1 MTPSSRSVITGAYF
15 ALAAFF
21 CFALQDAAVKWLVA
35 GVAVV
40 QVLFVRSAV
49 IAAALTIRFP
59 ALWRDLVISPY
70 RGALLLRG
78 LLLLGAWLCYYTA
91 SRQLQLAE
99 MTTIY
104 YASPILVTVFSI
116 LFLGERVPFSRWLV
130 AGCGFAG
137 VVVACLPHDTS
148 HPQAIALAFAAA
160 VLWAV
165 SITLMRALA
174 TRVPSTLQM
183 LAQNAILLAA
193 CALVLPWAWAPLSP
207 SQLLLMIAVGIIG
220 GTGQYF
226 IFEAARRAPASVT
239 APMEYT
245 SLIWAFALGL
255 LIWGDVPPLTVFIGG
270 AVIIASGAL
279 LIMTERRRI

>member
-1 MTPSSRSVITGAYF
+1 MTPNSKVVLAGAYF

-21 CFALQDAAVKWLVA
+21 CFALQDASVKWLVA
-35 GVAVV
+35 GIAVV
-40 QVLFVRSAV
+40 QVLFIRSAV
-49 IAAALTIRFP
+49 ITAFLTVRFP

-70 RGALLLRG
+70 RGALVLRG

-116 LFLGERVPFSRWLV
+116 LFLGERVPGMRWLV

-137 VVVACLPHDTS
+137 VIIACLPHDTS
-148 HPQAIALAFAAA
+148 HPGAIALAFTAA

-174 TRVPSTLQM
+174 ARVPSTLQM
-183 LAQNAILLAA
+183 LAQNTILLAA
-193 CALVLPWAWAPLSP
+193 CAVALPWAWTAVSLQ
-207 SQLLLMIAVGIIG
+207 QLLLMIAVGIIG
-220 GTGQYF
+220 GAGQYF

-245 SLIWAFALGL
+245 SLIWAFTLGM
-255 LIWGDVPPLTVFIGG
+255 LIWGDIPPVTVFIGG
-270 AVIIASGAL
+270 AIILASGAL
-279 LIMTERRRI
+279 LLLTERRRQ